1 MPDFALE
8 LKLAGPNGGL
18 ICGVDEAGRGPLA
31 GPVVAAAV
39 ILDRRKRQRILWGG
53 IDDSKK
59 LTHDKR
65 ETLFLRLRQHALAG
79 EARIGIGAA
88 SVAEIARLNIFHA
101 TMLAMCRAV
110 TALRVVPMHALID
123 GNHCPKQL
131 GCPATAVVDGD
142 ALSVSIAAASIVA
155 KVVRD
160 RAMAKLHQRYPA
172 YGWASNKGY
181 GTPEHQEG
189 LRLAGISKHHRLG
202 FAPVRSQMTLDLVLT
217 N

>member
-8 LKLAGPNGGL
+8 LKLAGPNGAL

-39 ILDRRKRQRILWGG
+39 ILDRRKRPRGL
-53 IDDSKK
+53 DDSKK
-59 LTHDKR
+59 LSAEQR
-65 ETLFLRLRQHALAG
+65 ELLFGRLFDYARDGHAH
-79 EARIGIGAA
+79 IGIGAA
-88 SVAEIARLNIFHA
+88 SVAEIGRLNIFHA

-110 TALRVVPMHALID
+110 TALRVHPAHALID
-123 GNHCPKQL
+123 GNHAPRQLSCP
-131 GCPATAVVDGD
+131 CTPVVDGD
-142 ALSVSIAAASIVA
+142 ALSISISAASIVA

-160 RAMAKLHQRYPA
+160 RAMAKLHARYPQ
-172 YGWASNKGY
+172 YGWANNKGY

-189 LRLAGISKHHRLG
+189 LRLAGVSKHHRLG
-202 FAPVRSQMTLDLVLT
+202 FAPVRSQLTLDLVLT